1 MNLASLRIC
10 FLAGTLGQGGAER
23 QLFYILST
31 LRQSGC
37 HPYLLSLSQGE
48 FWEDKIRALG
58 IPIYW
63 VGRHKSKPLRLLN
76 ILNVVRHLP
85 LDIFQSQ
92 HFYTNL
98 YVVVATR
105 MLGLHGIG
113 AIRNDGK
120 SELRDTGYIGGR
132 LNLYTPSTIVANSQS
147 AICTVIQQGVSA
159 RRLHFLPNVVDCER
173 FKPQANLGNG
183 HVRIVSVG
191 RLVEQK
197 RMDRFL
203 NVLKQVKQH
212 TGLPVYGIIAGDGSQ
227 RGWLEDQASELGL
240 LPGTIEF
247 KGRVADTANLYR
259 SANILVLTSDWEGT
273 PNVVLEAMAS
283 GLPVVAN
290 AVGGVPE
297 IVKHGETGYL
307 INPGDDD
314 AMASAVLGLVN
325 DPSLRCTLGQRARE
339 YVLEHH
345 SVSRLPVFLEGL
357 YQSVLG

>member
-1 MNLASLRIC
+1 MNLTSLRIC

-23 QLFYILST
+23 QLFYILSA
-31 LRQSGC
+31 LRQAGC

-48 FWEDKIRALG
+48 FWEDKIRALDV
-58 IPIYW
+58 PVYW
-63 VGRHKSKPLRLLN
+63 VGRHESKPLRLLS
-76 ILNVVRHLP
+76 IMNVVRHMP
-85 LDIFQSQ
+85 LDVFQSQ

-98 YVVVATR
+98 YVVVAAR

-113 AIRNDGK
+113 AIRNDGI
-120 SELRDTGYIGGR
+120 SELRDTGFIGGR
-132 LNLYTPSTIVANSQS
+132 LNLHSPSTIAANSQS
-147 AICTVIQQGVSA
+147 AIRTVIQQGVYA
-159 RRLHFLPNVVDCER
+159 QRLHFLPNVVDCER
-173 FKPQANLGNG
+173 FKPQATLGNG
-183 HVRIVSVG
+183 HIRILAVG

-203 NVLKQVKQH
+203 DVLKHVK
-212 TGLPVYGIIAGDGSQ
+212 TRAGLAIHGIIAGDGPQ
-227 RGWLEDQASELGL
+227 RGWLEDQASEMGL
-240 LPGTIEF
+240 LPETIEF
-247 KGRVADTANLYR
+247 RGKVADTTSLYQ
-259 SANILVLTSDWEGT
+259 SADILVLTSDWEGT

-297 IVKHGETGYL
+297 IVKRGETGYL

-314 AMASAVLGLVN
+314 AMMSAVLGLAN
-325 DPSLRCTLGQRARE
+325 DPGLRRTMGQRARE

-345 SVSRLPVFLEGL
+345 SVARMPVFLEEL